1 MFKRLQLSRDL
12 VYFIYD
18 HVLFSNRVGKKNL
31 VGKDAVFTKAKD
43 L

>member
-18 HVLFSNRVGKKNL
+18 HVLFSNRVGK
-31 VGKDAVFTKAKD
+31 DAVFTKAKD